1 MTAKKDRRTRTS
13 QGPQH
18 VLHGKF
24 RPHLSAH
31 LLAHHFEH
39 IKAFHADREA
49 ALRKSKKKV
58 DQGLP
63 AHTLLAQLR
72 VYTGLAAQLAQSGM
86 RDVDRG
92 GWVLLVELAGG
103 LKGQVEVEQRRGQ
116 HVISRLITGA
126 MADELARAVELA
138 RRPKARKQ
146 KTRSQ
151 LRILSV
157 PSMQLFSVWLHR
169 PKTPAKDA
177 FIPVTASFLGLHA
190 GRKYARNTVERAVG
204 GLARKLLRRQV
215 ERKGSVVFPPQAV

>member
-1 MTAKKDRRTRTS
+1 MTANKDKRTRAS
-13 QGPQH
+13 QGPLH
-18 VLHGKF
+18 VLRRKF
-24 RPHLSAH
+24 RPHVTAH
-31 LLAHHFEH
+31 LRAHHFEH

-49 ALRKSKKKV
+49 ARRKSKKKV

-63 AHTLLAQLR
+63 THTLLAQLR
-72 VYTGLAAQLAQSGM
+72 VYTGLAAQLAQSGL

-103 LKGQVEVEQRRGQ
+103 VKGQVEVEQRRGQ
-116 HVISRLITGA
+116 HVISRLITGT
-126 MADELARAVELA
+126 MADELARAVEMA
-138 RRPKARKQ
+138 RRPQARKQ

-157 PSMQLFSVWLHR
+157 PSMHLFSVWLHR

-190 GRKYARNTVERAVG
+190 GRKYARNRVEQAVG
-204 GLARKLLRRQV
+204 GLARKLLRRQAKRQ
-215 ERKGSVVFPPQAV
+215 E